1 MKDLELKQIYDMNLF
16 NISDL
21 DVLLHEI
28 LKCTREMLN
37 VDAGTIYI
45 KEGDY
50 LKFHIFQNDSLSYE
64 EIYKS
69 LFFLKDYKL
78 PLFIKNKYLAVDAFL
93 TKKIIIVND
102 IYNTNEYESSGTK
115 EFDEKFNYKTC
126 SIITVP
132 LIHPIKNEMLGIVQ
146 LVNKKIDGKLVFF
159 DKKDKE
165 FLSMFS
171 SFISLSVSKAQTD
184 VIKLEMLNEQLVN
197 ANKELE
203 KKIEEK
209 ILDNQKKS
217 AIIFNQ
223 SKFSSMGELIGN
235 IAHQWKEPL
244 GMISTLASGVK
255 LNIEYENINKNN
267 SISELTQIVDTTQK
281 LSTMIDSF
289 KDFYKVE
296 SIKENFNI
304 ADVIHKCLKFAEI
317 ILIKNNIEVILELD
331 DTLKIYG
338 LRNEL
343 IQAILNII
351 NSVIDTFIEK
361 TFMDKKRYIF
371 INLYLKNEGIYLII
385 KDNSGEKLI
394 KKNKITLDDKKGLF
408 MSKLIIEKYHNGS
421 ISFEDKTYNYKEI
434 DYEGV
439 EYTII
444 LA

>member
-1 MKDLELKQIYDMNLF
+1 MKDLVLRQIYDMKSF

-21 DVLLHEI
+21 DILLHEI
-28 LKCTREMLN
+28 LKCTRDMLN
-37 VDAGTIYI
+37 ADAGTIYI

-69 LFFLKDYKL
+69 FYLFKDYKL

-93 TKKIIIVND
+93 TEKIIVVDD

-132 LIHPIKNEMLGIVQ
+132 LIHPINNEILGVVQ
-146 LVNKKIDGKLVFF
+146 LVNKKIDGKLLFF

-184 VIKLEMLNEQLVN
+184 VIKLEMLNEQLEK

-203 KKIEEK
+203 KKVAEE
-209 ILDNQKKS
+209 ILNNQNKS
-217 AIIFNQ
+217 AIIFHQ
-223 SKFSSMGELIGN
+223 SKLSSMGELIGN

-244 GMISTLASGVK
+244 GMISTLASGLK
-255 LNIEYENINKNN
+255 INIEYDNVNKDN
-267 SISELTQIVDTTQK
+267 SISELMQIVGTTQK
-281 LSTMIDSF
+281 LSTMIDDF

-304 ADVIHKCLKFAEI
+304 SNTIHKCLEFAEI
-317 ILIKNNIEVILELD
+317 TLLKNKIEVILQLD
-331 DTLKIYG
+331 ESLKIYG
-338 LRNEL
+338 LKNEF
-343 IQAILNII
+343 IQAMLNIL

-361 TFMDKKRYIF
+361 TLTDKKRYVF
-371 INLYLKNEGIYLII
+371 INLYLKNEVIYLII
-385 KDNSGEKLI
+385 KDNTGEKFI
-394 KKNKITLDDKKGLF
+394 NKNKILDDKGLF

-421 ISFEDKTYNYKEI
+421 ISFKDITYNYKEI
-434 DYEGV
+434 DYKGIK
-439 EYTII
+439 YTIT

>member
-1 MKDLELKQIYDMNLF
+1 MKDLVLRQIYDMKSF

-21 DVLLHEI
+21 DILLHEI
-28 LKCTREMLN
+28 LKCTRDMLN
-37 VDAGTIYI
+37 ADAGTIYI

-69 LFFLKDYKL
+69 FYLFKDYKL

-93 TKKIIIVND
+93 TEKIIVVDD

-132 LIHPIKNEMLGIVQ
+132 LIHPINNEILGVVQ
-146 LVNKKIDGKLVFF
+146 LVNKKIDGKLLFF

-184 VIKLEMLNEQLVN
+184 VIKLEVLNEQLEK

-203 KKIEEK
+203 KKVAEE
-209 ILDNQKKS
+209 ILNNQNKS
-217 AIIFNQ
+217 AIIFHQ
-223 SKFSSMGELIGN
+223 SKLSSMGELIGN

-244 GMISTLASGVK
+244 GMISTLASGLK
-255 LNIEYENINKNN
+255 INIEYDNVNKDN
-267 SISELTQIVDTTQK
+267 SIYELMQIVGTTQK
-281 LSTMIDSF
+281 LSTMIDDF

-304 ADVIHKCLKFAEI
+304 SNTIHKCLEFAKI
-317 ILIKNNIEVILELD
+317 TLLKNKIEVILQLD
-331 DTLKIYG
+331 ESLKIYG
-338 LRNEL
+338 LKNEF
-343 IQAILNII
+343 IQAMLNIL
-351 NSVIDTFIEK
+351 NSVIDTYIEK
-361 TFMDKKRYIF
+361 TLTDKKRYVF

-385 KDNSGEKLI
+385 KDNTGEKLI
-394 KKNKITLDDKKGLF
+394 NKNKILDDKGLF
-408 MSKLIIEKYHNGS
+408 MSKLIIEKYHNGT
-421 ISFEDKTYNYKEI
+421 ISLKDITYNYEEI
-434 DYEGV
+434 DYKGIK
-439 EYTII
+439 YTIT